1 MRLTLNYSVCTLI
14 SAYTHPCDTNTF
26 THSITRMHLLQ
37 LKVRN
42 IQIKFF
48 LKSKKFP
55 FSYNR
60 NFNTKII
67 HTLLFL
73 TKPSADINDIHALIQ
88 RLKEVSQTDQVPVFP
103 LTAAWIST
111 STSVIIFV
119 ALSTLARWLGA
130 RSVEN

>member
-1 MRLTLNYSVCTLI
+1 MYALYYSVCTLI

-42 IQIKFF
+42 IQINFF
-48 LKSKKFP
+48 LKSKKFS

-88 RLKEVSQTDQVPVFP
+88 RLKEVSQTD
-103 LTAAWIST
+103 
-111 STSVIIFV
+111 
-119 ALSTLARWLGA
+119 
-130 RSVEN
+130 